1 MFGRKNPSL
10 NVNPASTPR
19 NAFDLSERH
28 LYTQCP
34 GMILPVFVKDLNPD
48 EKISVNIASEIQAQT
63 LKGRPFLGMKQQ
75 FAAYFVPYRLLWSY
89 WKPFIS
95 GLSFNNTSTS
105 SALKYDSSSGTS
117 IRVPVFKPYSLLS
130 SIYKLAGTNPS
141 GQSGFHGAFGPGTRT
156 PNSPAPGTQSYSFP
170 DNYRSD
176 YLGFDFGA
184 GFARLYDMLGYGN
197 LVAMKDG
204 SYAKGLLDY
213 EVNAFRFLAYQK
225 IYQDHFL
232 DDRFEKRDV
241 SSYNVDNRFLNGKT
255 EVSYLESFSPRYAKY
270 NKDLLTNFQSSP
282 LFLSNVDSNIKA
294 FVGESPYMAGSD
306 GAGFLLDSSGS
317 SSSNLT
323 VGAAS
328 IRNMFALDKMAQISS
343 RASKTYRAQMLAH
356 YGVNVDDENTI
367 SKYCGGS
374 VSNLDPTA
382 VIASADG
389 SAKDSFTQ
397 FGQQGSFIDVKSGG
411 HVDFESRDFG
421 VFMIVSWLSVAPQW
435 DSYGVDVFNTKMTK
449 EDYYHPETAD
459 LGLQPLTTDQL
470 GSLDFV
476 YSKPV
481 GGSPVGT
488 FNGRKFESVTVSS
501 AKVYGWSPR
510 YSEYKSSYDK
520 VHGEFRNPVLIDKGN
535 ATNTL
540 VPFTTGSLS
549 FMALHTIP
557 PYHGSANPV
566 SLDTISIRPD
576 VLNDVV
582 EVAYNGLENTDP
594 FRVDTNFS
602 CSVIRNMSVNGL
614 PRIQ

>member
-105 SALKYDSSSGTS
+105 SALVHDNSSNSV

-130 SIYKLAGTNPS
+130 LVYKLAGTNDS
-141 GQSGFHGAFGPGTRT
+141 VGFHGAFGPGTRASVST
-156 PNSPAPGTQSYSFP
+156 PSGERSYTFP
-170 DNYRSD
+170 DNFRSD
-176 YLGFDFGA
+176 YLGFDFAA

-197 LVAMKDG
+197 LVAKKNG
-204 SYAKGLLDY
+204 SYPERLLNY

-241 SSYNVDNRFLNGKT
+241 SSYNVDGLFSKGKT
-255 EVSYLESFSPRYAKY
+255 EVARLDSFSPRYAKY

-282 LFLSNVDSNIKA
+282 LFLSGVDNRIKT
-294 FVGESPYMAGSD
+294 FIGSHPSID
-306 GAGFLLDSSGS
+306 TGGDTLISFDDS
-317 SSSNLT
+317 SSSTGMSFLS
-323 VGAAS
+323 AS
-328 IRNMFALDKMAQISS
+328 TIRNLFALDKMAQISS
-343 RASKTYRAQMLAH
+343 RASKTYRSQMLAH
-356 YGVNVDDENTI
+356 YGVKVDDENTM

-374 VSNLDPTA
+374 VTNLDPTA
-382 VIASADG
+382 VIASTDG
-389 SAKDSFTQ
+389 TAGSSSTQ

-411 HVDFESRDFG
+411 HIDFDSHDFG

-435 DSYGVDVFNTKMTK
+435 DSYGIDVFNTKMTK
-449 EDYYHPETAD
+449 EDYYHTETAD

-476 YSKPV
+476 FIDKP
-481 GGSPVGT
+481 GKPSIGM
-488 FNGRKFESVTVSS
+488 FNGRKFESLRISS
-501 AKVYGWSPR
+501 SKVYGWSPR

-520 VHGEFRNPVLIDKGN
+520 IHGEFRNPILIDSKGAN
-535 ATNTL
+535 DVF

-549 FMALHTIP
+549 FMTLHTIP
-557 PYHGSANPV
+557 PYYGSSNPV
-566 SLDTISIRPD
+566 TLDTISIRPD

-602 CSVIRNMSVNGL
+602 CSIIRNMSVNGL